1 MSNKTWNIAIVGATG
16 VVGAEFVK
24 ILEERKFPVGQL
36 KLLASER
43 SLGKT
48 LSFQGKELPVETL
61 TEKSF
66 AGIDIALFS
75 AGAAISKKFAPIA
88 AETGAVVI
96 DNTSQF
102 RMESDIPLVVP
113 EVNPHRIAYC
123 KKRRIIAN
131 PNCSTIQLVVVLNAL
146 HQQAKIK
153 RVVVSTYQS
162 VSGAGLEAM
171 EELSQQSVAIFSNK
185 EIKPQA
191 LPHRIAFNLIPH
203 IDCFLA
209 DGYTKEEWK
218 LMVETSKIM
227 ETDIPLSATTVRV
240 PVFYGHSES
249 VNVEFETP
257 LSAAEA
263 RKILQKAEGVEVI
276 DDPASNQ
283 YPMAIDCAGKDP
295 IFVGRIREDKTV
307 PFGLNLWVVADNV
320 RKGAALNAIQI
331 AELLITN
338 K

>member
-1 MSNKTWNIAIVGATG
+1 MSKKTYNIAIVGASG
-16 VVGAEFVK
+16 IVGAEFVK

-43 SLGKT
+43 SIGKT
-48 LSFQGKELPVETL
+48 LSFHGKELAVETL

-66 AGIDIALFS
+66 ANIDICFFS
-75 AGAAISKKFAPIA
+75 AGAAISKKFVPIA
-88 AETGAVVI
+88 VETGAVVI

-113 EVNPHRIAYC
+113 EVNPHRIADF
-123 KKRRIIAN
+123 KKRAIIAN

-162 VSGAGLEAM
+162 VSGAGLQAM
-171 EELSQQSVAIFSNK
+171 EELSQQSVAV
-185 EIKPQA
+185 
-191 LPHRIAFNLIPH
+191 FNVIPH
-203 IDCFLA
+203 IDVFLE

-227 ETDIPLSATTVRV
+227 EANVPLTATTVRV

-249 VNVEFETP
+249 VNVEFETA
-257 LSAAEA
+257 LSAKEA
-263 RKILQKAEGVEVI
+263 RTILQTAQGVEVV
-276 DDPASNQ
+276 DDPASKR
-283 YPMAIDCAGKDP
+283 YPLAIDCAGKDSV
-295 IFVGRIREDKTV
+295 FVGRIREDKTV
-307 PFGLNLWVVADNV
+307 PHGLNMWIVADNV
-320 RKGAALNAIQI
+320 RKGAALNAVQV
-331 AELLITN
+331 AEILLS
-338 K
+338 KYL